1 MDNPFV
7 DNSVFANTR
16 QEACENVARDFIYR
30 NVLNITKDVRELV
43 DEVSS
48 PYGDFDLVDM
58 YADGYVDG
66 FSMAV
71 ELILRGAL
79 NLQEIIKSS
88 FDTQIKRYGGMQ

>member
-1 MDNPFV
+1 MDEPRI

-30 NVLNITKDVRELV
+30 NSLTIAKGVRELV

-48 PYGDFDLVDM
+48 PYGDLDLVDM
-58 YADGYVDG
+58 YAHGHVDG
-66 FSMAV
+66 FSVAL

>member
-1 MDNPFV
+1 MDETRI
-7 DNSVFANTR
+7 DNSVFAKTR
-16 QEACENVARDFIYR
+16 QEACENVARDYMRR
-30 NVLNITKDVRELV
+30 NSLNIAKGFRELV

-48 PYGDFDLVDM
+48 PDGDLDLTDM
-58 YADGYVDG
+58 YIYGYVDG
-66 FSMAV
+66 FVMAM